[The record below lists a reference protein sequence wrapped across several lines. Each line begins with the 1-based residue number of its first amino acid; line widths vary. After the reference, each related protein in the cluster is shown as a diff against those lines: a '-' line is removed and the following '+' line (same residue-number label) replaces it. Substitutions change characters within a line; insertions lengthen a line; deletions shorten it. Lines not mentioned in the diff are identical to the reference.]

1 MFSHPIQSANDVS
14 INIPKW
20 AELLC
25 YFVISICGILKV
37 LFDLVHYFTLSL
49 KGHFEVYCTQ
59 VIL

>member
-1 MFSHPIQSANDVS
+1 MGGIIVLFRD
-14 INIPKW
+14 
-20 AELLC
+20 L
-25 YFVISICGILKV
+25 SICGILKV